1 MSADA
6 PNRSANHRSSAS
18 AGIAEA
24 GEHIESALDIAHQRL
39 LSDLEQIAGGEV
51 DGDRDRAADLAPAQL
66 LAERLVEHVHRQG
79 PHQPVLLGERDEQ
92 IGHEQPAAG
101 CCYRTSASTSSSLP
115 STRAIFGW

>member
-24 GEHIESALDIAHQRL
+24 GEHIESALDVAHQRL
-39 LSDLEQIAGGEV
+39 LSDLEQP
-51 DGDRDRAADLAPAQL
+51 AADLAPAQL